1 MKNKSIKSKVV
12 AGVLMASMMSST
24 TAVFAANNTS
34 AFHNPQ
40 GGFNDGFNG
49 RDNSRDSQNM
59 FTTTR
64 AQQGGNNDGDSQK
77 MFTSALVQQDGNN
90 DGDSQNMF
98 TTKLADLVTAGTI
111 TSTQETAIETALAK
125 QDDFNVGNNQNITT
139 TAAVFV
145 ADTTNNAPTPQDDFG
160 FNGRNN
166 QNISTTTLDD
176 LVTAGTI
183 TSTQET
189 AIETALA
196 QQGGS
201 NVGNNQNITTTAA
214 VFVAD
219 TTNNAPTSQ
228 DSFGFNVGNN
238 QNIST
243 TKLTDLVTSGTITS
257 TQETAIEAA
266 LASAK

>member
-59 FTTTR
+59 FTTKLADLVT
-64 AQQGGNNDGDSQK
+64 AGTITSTQETAIETALTSGKGDFK
-77 MFTSALVQQDGNN
+77 TA
-90 DGDSQNMF
+90 
-98 TTKLADLVTAGTI
+98 LADLVTAGTI